1 LLLKHREP
9 HRDVEPVDQ
18 VLAGGMKILLKPSYA
33 VSAIGE
39 KGYLLVLLHSLRLQ
53 QFPQTATRFLI
64 VSLNKSEAFGRGRF
78 VVFLAA
84 ERHDTLAGNHLE
96 PPFFVSRSNE
106 ATVNSNGHRTIGQ
119 RLLFPILIRALEQ
132 TNRFFA
138 QSLLNSVR
146 NGVEMTAHGFLI
158 QGVGDGQHVFQ

>member
-1 LLLKHREP
+1 
-9 HRDVEPVDQ
+9 
-18 VLAGGMKILLKPSYA
+18 MKILLKLSHGVA
-33 VSAIGE
+33 TVGE
-39 KGYLLVLLHSLRLQ
+39 KDHLLVLLHSLRLQ

-138 QSLLNSVR
+138 QSLLDSVR